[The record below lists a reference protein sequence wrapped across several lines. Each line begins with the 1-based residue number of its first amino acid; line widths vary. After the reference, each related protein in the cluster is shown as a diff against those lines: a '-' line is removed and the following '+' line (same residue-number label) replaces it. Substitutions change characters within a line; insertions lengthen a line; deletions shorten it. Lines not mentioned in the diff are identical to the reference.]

1 MFWSLA
7 ATLAYSHFLELRTAQ
22 LLLVMVWPQ
31 SNKYVMF
38 LIVFHILI
46 LKKISLL
53 VWTSSQVNW
62 ASHFTLVLDSS
73 STKQGP
79 LQ

>member
-22 LLLVMVWPQ
+22 FLLVTDWPQ

-46 LKKISLL
+46 LKSYQSL
-53 VWTSSQVNW
+53 S
-62 ASHFTLVLDSS
+62 LDKFS
-73 STKQGP
+73 G
-79 LQ
+79 